1 MNEHQDQ
8 CGMKKMV
15 GKNCLSIIYLPY
27 CNTPFCSCCVCINSF
42 LLVASQF
49 TNSLWDLSSYFRDDA
64 DVVVSL
70 NKLIHA
76 LQEMNKFHTILLD
89 QASRTILKNLTS
101 FIKG

>member
-1 MNEHQDQ
+1 MCVYIYIYE
-8 CGMKKMV
+8 CA
-15 GKNCLSIIYLPY
+15 LSV
-27 CNTPFCSCCVCINSF
+27 SSH
-42 LLVASQF
+42 F
-49 TNSLWDLSSYFRDDA
+49 TNSLWDVSSYFREDA
-64 DVVVSL
+64 DVVVCL